1 MQRCGRTH
9 GQRSPFDRRCIRRV
23 RVRFLNFFS
32 WTYPRLHFVIV
43 FKCFVSLEK
52 AVLSPILTT
61 SFLPVTV
68 EQASR
73 RDRTEC
79 QTRLPGTHFFSLF
92 SRLGFHGS
100 RRSRTLEY
108 LTSYSNISKRIEA
121 LLKTLIIAINP
132 NLY

>member
-9 GQRSPFDRRCIRRV
+9 GQWSSFDRRCIRRV

-32 WTYPRLHFVIV
+32 WTNPHLHFEIV

-61 SFLPVTV
+61 SFLLVTV

-73 RDRTEC
+73 KDRTEC
-79 QTRLPGTHFFSLF
+79 QPACLAHISFLS
-92 SRLGFHGS
+92 SRVSGFMAADVQA
-100 RRSRTLEY
+100 Y
-108 LTSYSNISKRIEA
+108 LTSCSTISERIEA
-121 LLKTLIIAINP
+121 LLKMLIIAITP